1 MSAMSPSS
9 LLNVSPELLRQHA
22 NLGMPNS
29 PMASA
34 SDRSWALGVCLV
46 LAAVASVLILACALA
61 SAA

>member
-1 MSAMSPSS
+1 MSPTS
-9 LLNVSPELLRQHA
+9 LLNLSPELLRRHA
-22 NLGMPNS
+22 QLGSPNG

-46 LAAVASVLILACALA
+46 LMAVASVLILAFALA